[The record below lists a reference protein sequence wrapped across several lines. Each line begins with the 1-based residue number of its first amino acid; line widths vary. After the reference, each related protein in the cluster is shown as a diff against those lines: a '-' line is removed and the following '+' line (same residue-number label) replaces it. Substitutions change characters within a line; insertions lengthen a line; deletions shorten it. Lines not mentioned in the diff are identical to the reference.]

1 MMINFVNQSQWC
13 CFSGFNIKNY
23 LAAAQLHTPLI
34 HNKRIPFK
42 RCPSPFYLVTRP
54 PSSIFFGVGGGRGG
68 RGGGVGGGGFR
79 SSSSSSLG
87 RGHETRKGPQ
97 SNLFLSLSLSL
108 FLEGFI
114 SSCFGPFSD
123 FFSCCFWRFFFYHHC
138 FVFQHFLQ
146 LIVQANTFTQQNRL
160 NVFMR
165 SFCLFFT
172 NVLTS
177 HCAIMCT
184 FSIDSSNWFLTW
196 SIDKFYESDSTKKPV
211 MMMVIRTIISVNSC
225 SIRYLWSG
233 RLIMN
238 HILIAYWQ

>member
-1 MMINFVNQSQWC
+1 MRMNFVNQSQWC
-13 CFSGFNIKNY
+13 CFSGFIIKNY

-87 RGHETRKGPQ
+87 RGHETRRGPQ
-97 SNLFLSLSLSL
+97 SNLFLSLSLSFSKVSSAL
-108 FLEGFI
+108 ALAHFPIFFLAVSEG
-114 SSCFGPFSD
+114 
-123 FFSCCFWRFFFYHHC
+123 FFYHHC